1 MISWEYPPKNIGG
14 LSNHV
19 YYLSKSLK
27 SMGHEVHVITCAAED
42 APFEEECSGVN
53 VHRVLPY
60 SLDGED
66 FTKWIMHLNF
76 AMAEEAVKLVQKV
89 GKFNVVHV
97 HDWLTMYCGKLI
109 KNTFNIPMVSTI
121 HATEHGRNGGVRT
134 EMQRYISS
142 AEWMLTYEA
151 WKVIVC
157 SEYMGKEVSGVLN
170 VPSDKISLIPNGV
183 EYSSFSLEFNQEEFR
198 RSYAKDE
205 EKLIFYVGR
214 HVYEKGIQVLV
225 EAAPDII
232 SSCPHTKFVIA
243 GQGPMTEELKDKV
256 KFFGLQERFI
266 FAGYIDEEE
275 KTKLFKVSQMAV
287 FPSLYEPFG
296 IVALEAMAAGCPV
309 VASDVGGLQEI
320 ILHEINGL
328 KVIPGSRDSLKENV
342 IRLLHDDEL
351 GKKLAECSKQEV
363 VEKYAWEKVAS
374 STIELYEKIGKEA
387 KGSPWETKEP
397 RVRKT
402 SAVKKAKAEKEQEE
416 AKAQAEVK
424 VKRTRKKTAN

>member
-1 MISWEYPPKNIGG
+1 MLSWEYPPKNIGG

-27 SMGHEVHVITCAAED
+27 AMGHEVHVITCAAED

-53 VHRVLPY
+53 VHRVSPY

-89 GKFNVVHV
+89 GKFSVVHV

-142 AEWMLTYEA
+142 AEWMLAYEA

-157 SEYMGKEVSGVLN
+157 SEYMGKEVSGVFN

-198 RSYAKDE
+198 RSYAKDD

-232 SSCPHTKFVIA
+232 NSCPNAKFVIA
-243 GQGPMTEELKDKV
+243 GQGPMTEELKEKV
-256 KFFGLQERFI
+256 KFFGLQEKFV

-320 ILHEINGL
+320 ILHEANGL

-342 IRLLHDDEL
+342 IRLLNDDEF
-351 GKKLAECSKQEV
+351 GKKLSECSKQV
-363 VEKYAWEKVAS
+363 VMEKYAWEKVAMA
-374 STIELYEKIGKEA
+374 TIELYEKIGKEA
-387 KGSPWETKEP
+387 KGSSWETKET

-402 SAVKKAKAEKEQEE
+402 SAVKKAKAETEQEE
-416 AKAQAEVK
+416 AKREAEVK